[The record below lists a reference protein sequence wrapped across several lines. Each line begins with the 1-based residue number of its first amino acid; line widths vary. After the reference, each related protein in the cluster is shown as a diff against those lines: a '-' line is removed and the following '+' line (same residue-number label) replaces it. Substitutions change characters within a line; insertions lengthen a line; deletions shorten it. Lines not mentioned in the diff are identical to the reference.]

1 MLKSKAIT
9 LMLRNPLKILVID
22 ENKTVADSLLAKAK
36 QLKVE
41 LQHVTSS
48 AQGKEACSSGD
59 VDVVLL
65 SDFVAGE
72 ATCFSL
78 QEYRNGPSAPEII
91 IYSETGNTE
100 HAEHSLESGAWDYV
114 FAPSLVDKMPDI
126 LSRIVRYCRSKSQNA
141 MEQQREVREQ
151 LLDHGIVGSSAIIK
165 NCLDMVARIS
175 QSDASVLIT
184 GETGTGK
191 ELFASAIH
199 DISSRCSRSLTIID
213 CAALPSTLVESILF
227 GHAKGS
233 FTGADSSKKG
243 LVKQADGG
251 TLFLD
256 EIGEMPLEIQKKFL
270 RVLQEQEYLPVGSTT
285 AVKSDFRLISATNKD
300 LEAMVEA
307 GDFREDL
314 LFRLKTFELVLPPL
328 RTRKTDVAELAYFY
342 RDRYCKKKKLKKKE
356 LSTDF
361 LSTIKQYEW
370 PGNVRELFQAVV
382 FAIESAHES
391 TVLDATHLPV
401 NIRLSVTK
409 QKMENAG
416 EDTVDEAPTNLPD
429 GLSAM
434 PTIKEDREHAIQI
447 QEKRYL
453 QRLLALTNGE
463 IKQCCKTAGLSRSRL
478 YDLLK
483 KHNLSQKNSTL
494 HSPEK
499 E

>member
-1 MLKSKAIT
+1 M
-9 LMLRNPLKILVID
+9 KILIID
-22 ENKTVADSLLAKAK
+22 EKKDIADCLQAQAEL
-36 QLKVE
+36 LKVE
-41 LQHVTSS
+41 LHHVNNPD
-48 AQGKEACSSGD
+48 QGQQACSTGD
-59 VDVVLL
+59 VDVVLMR
-65 SDFVAGE
+65 DYVAGE

-78 QEYRNGPSAPEII
+78 QEYRNGPSVPEII
-91 IYSETGNTE
+91 IYSETGNTQ

-114 FAPSLVDKMPDI
+114 YTPSLLDKMPDI
-126 LSRIVRYCRSKSQNA
+126 LSRVVRYCRSRSEKV
-141 MEQQREVREQ
+141 MKQQLEVREQ
-151 LLDHGIVGSSAIIK
+151 LLEHGIVGSSAIIQ
-165 NCLDMVARIS
+165 NCLDMIARIG

-199 DISSRCSRSLTIID
+199 DISSRGSRNLTIID

-227 GHAKGS
+227 GHTKGA
-233 FTGADSSKKG
+233 FTGADTSRKG
-243 LVKQADGG
+243 LIKQADGG

-270 RVLQEQEYLPVGSTT
+270 RVLQEQEYLPVGSSTV
-285 AVKSDFRLISATNKD
+285 VKSDFRLISATNKD

-328 RTRKTDVAELAYFY
+328 RARKADVAELAYFY
-342 RDRYCKKKKLKKKE
+342 RDRYCKKKRLKKKD

-361 LSTIKQYEW
+361 LSTINEYEW
-370 PGNVRELFQAVV
+370 RGNVRELFQAVAY
-382 FAIESAHES
+382 AIESAYES
-391 TVLDATHLPV
+391 TILDATHLPV

-409 QKMENAG
+409 QKMENVG
-416 EDTVDEAPTNLPD
+416 KQTDDEAETSLPE

-434 PTIKEDREHAIQI
+434 PTMKEDRERAIQI

-483 KHNLSQKNSTL
+483 KHSLSQKNTTL
-494 HSPEK
+494 HSPDK